1 MSDKI
6 LDRELVLSKAVDDCR
21 REMFAK
27 AQPSADYDNLIA
39 EYKAGKIDEEKD
51 GPVYNRHYLSMEE
64 YIYILDKYL
73 DAYRIKSEWKE
84 DVGVVE
90 EYLKEGGSKDKYI
103 DEHTDENGDWHP
115 GYRGYEKVKPI
126 KEQILYELYKWLD
139 NDNQCEGCAEAI
151 TKIVMDTIDTCK
163 NFYNF
168 NMDECKFRNTMAFSA
183 TPTSNAETV
192 KKWWKDHYDVDIE
205 IEERNPLLLWEY
217 ENYGDEIDEIMS
229 EEYGD
234 NWKEIW
240 DKKWKDQIAEKE
252 AKYQELK
259 KQFEKENESKE

>member
-1 MSDKI
+1 MSNKI
-6 LDRELVLSKAVDDCR
+6 LDRELVLSKALDDCF

-51 GPVYNRHYLSMEE
+51 GPVYDRHYLSMEE

-73 DAYRIKSEWKE
+73 DAYRIKSEWK
-84 DVGVVE
+84 DNVGVVE

-115 GYRGYEKVKPI
+115 GYRGYEKVPPI
-126 KEQILYELYKWLD
+126 QEQILQEMYKWLPEEESRAASI
-139 NDNQCEGCAEAI
+139 NI
-151 TKIVMDTIDTCK
+151 TKIVMGTIDTCK

-168 NMDECKFRNTMAFSA
+168 NIDECKFRNTMAFGA

-192 KKWWKDHYDVDIE
+192 KKWWKDHYNEDIE
-205 IEERNPLLLWEY
+205 IEERNPLLFWEY
-217 ENYGDEIDEIMS
+217 ENYGDEMDEIMS

-240 DKKWKDQIAEKE
+240 DKKWKDQIAERK

-259 KQFEKENESKE
+259 KQFEKENETKE